1 MTEVY
6 YKNNSQRIQMNS
18 TQLFLGVI
26 FSSIGLGYFLYGK
39 KQKMT
44 VPFVAGLVLMV
55 FPYFIESNVLLSSIG
70 ILLSITP
77 YFFRF

>member
-1 MTEVY
+1 
-6 YKNNSQRIQMNS
+6 MNS

-44 VPFVAGLVLMV
+44 VPFVVGLVLMV
-55 FPYFIESNVLLSSIG
+55 FPYFIESNFLLSGIG
-70 ILLSITP
+70 IVLSVIP
-77 YFFRF
+77 SFLCF

>member
-1 MTEVY
+1 
-6 YKNNSQRIQMNS
+6 MNT

-55 FPYFIESNVLLSSIG
+55 FPYFIESNFLLSGIG
-70 ILLSITP
+70 ILLSVIP
-77 YFFRF
+77 YFLRF

>member
-1 MTEVY
+1 MHD
-6 YKNNSQRIQMNS
+6 KNNVWQITMNA

-44 VPFVAGLVLMV
+44 IPLTVGIVLMV
-55 FPYFIESNVLLSSIG
+55 FPYFIESNALLSGIG
-70 ILLSITP
+70 LLLSIIP
-77 YFFRF
+77 YFLRF

>member
-1 MTEVY
+1 
-6 YKNNSQRIQMNS
+6 MNT

-39 KQKMT
+39 KQKLT
-44 VPFVAGLVLMV
+44 VPFVGGLVLMV
-55 FPYFIESNVLLSSIG
+55 FPYFIESNVLLSGIG

-77 YFFRF
+77 YFLRF

>member
-1 MTEVY
+1 
-6 YKNNSQRIQMNS
+6 MNA

-39 KQKMT
+39 KQKLT
-44 VPFVAGLVLMV
+44 VPFVVGLVLMV

-70 ILLSITP
+70 ILLSIFP
-77 YFFRF
+77 YFLRF

>member
-1 MTEVY
+1 
-6 YKNNSQRIQMNS
+6 MNT

-55 FPYFIESNVLLSSIG
+55 FPYFIESNVLLSGIS
-70 ILLSITP
+70 ILLSVIP
-77 YFFRF
+77 YFLRF

>member
-1 MTEVY
+1 
-6 YKNNSQRIQMNS
+6 MNS

-44 VPFVAGLVLMV
+44 VPFVVGLALMV
-55 FPYFIESNVLLSSIG
+55 FLYFIESNFLLSGIG
-70 ILLSITP
+70 IVLSVIP
-77 YFFRF
+77 YFLCF

>member
-1 MTEVY
+1 
-6 YKNNSQRIQMNS
+6 MNP

-44 VPFVAGLVLMV
+44 VPFTAGLVLMI
-55 FPYFIESNVLLSSIG
+55 FPYFIESNVLLSGIG
-70 ILLSITP
+70 TLLSVIP
-77 YFFRF
+77 YFLRF

>member
-1 MTEVY
+1 
-6 YKNNSQRIQMNS
+6 MNA

-44 VPFVAGLVLMV
+44 VPFISGLVLMV
-55 FPYFIESNVLLSSIG
+55 FPYFIESNVLLSGIG
-70 ILLSITP
+70 ILLSVIP
-77 YFFRF
+77 YFLRF